1 MAKIPWPPQLRA
13 PQIWEGTR
21 VRTFHFCAAL
31 LALWPAAAFAQTDR
45 DLVNDGKNPEN
56 VATQSMGFDRK
67 SFSPLNQISASNI
80 KRLVPIWN
88 TSLMNDQG
96 ELAQPTVYDG
106 VMYVVNGKE
115 TIAIDVDTGRQ
126 IWRTPVKL
134 EKPVERQVFN
144 RGAATIYHGKVF
156 RVTIDN
162 HIVALDMKTG
172 KELWNQKYA
181 DMKDG
186 FYSTGGPIVANGV
199 LISGVAGGEST
210 TRGFLD
216 GWDPDTGKKLWRR
229 YTIPAPGEPGSETWP
244 KGTNA
249 WTQGGGPTW
258 RSGSYDPELDLV
270 YWGVGNAEPYDPRQR
285 QGMDSL
291 YTNSVLAIRPKTG
304 EMVCYYQYTP
314 NDVYDVD
321 ATDEQILADLRVG
334 GQPRKVMIQTNKNG
348 FLYVLDRTNCKL
360 IAAHPYTKVNW
371 ASKIDMKTGRPVL
384 TDVYKRFAAGE
395 EVEIWPSRGTN
406 AVPAAFDPTTGLVYA
421 DAWNVPRLQ
430 KIDPNAKEDVI
441 GETSTGVSARQPET
455 KPGDVLGS
463 FIAVDPLTGVK
474 KWEVPLSNLPASAGM
489 LATGGGLIFTG
500 KLTGEV
506 VALDERTGKQL
517 WQFQTGSSVN
527 STAITYMHKGR
538 QYVSIASG
546 LGGALATRYASKIM
560 PTGGSMWTFALMPQ

>member
-1 MAKIPWPPQLRA
+1 MRTIPL
-13 PQIWEGTR
+13 
-21 VRTFHFCAAL
+21 CAAL
-31 LALWPAAAFAQTDR
+31 LALLPAASFAQTDR

-56 VATQSMGFDRK
+56 VTTQSMGFDRK
-67 SFSPLNQISASNI
+67 SFSPLSQINTSNVQ
-80 KRLVPIWN
+80 RLVPIWN

-106 VMYVVNGKE
+106 VMYVVNSKW

-134 EKPVERQVFN
+134 EKPVQRQVYN

-162 HIVALDMKTG
+162 HILALDMKTG

-181 DMKDG
+181 DTKDG
-186 FYSTGGPIVANGV
+186 FYSTGGPMVANGV

-270 YWGVGNAEPYDPRQR
+270 YWGVGNAEPYDPRPR

-304 EMVCYYQYTP
+304 ELVCYYQYTP

-334 GQPRKVMIQTNKNG
+334 GQPRKVMLQTNKNG
-348 FLYVLDRTNCKL
+348 FLYVLDRTNC
-360 IAAHPYTKVNW
+360 
-371 ASKIDMKTGRPVL
+371 
-384 TDVYKRFAAGE
+384 
-395 EVEIWPSRGTN
+395 
-406 AVPAAFDPTTGLVYA
+406 
-421 DAWNVPRLQ
+421 
-430 KIDPNAKEDVI
+430 
-441 GETSTGVSARQPET
+441 
-455 KPGDVLGS
+455 
-463 FIAVDPLTGVK
+463 
-474 KWEVPLSNLPASAGM
+474 
-489 LATGGGLIFTG
+489 
-500 KLTGEV
+500 
-506 VALDERTGKQL
+506 
-517 WQFQTGSSVN
+517 
-527 STAITYMHKGR
+527 
-538 QYVSIASG
+538 
-546 LGGALATRYASKIM
+546 
-560 PTGGSMWTFALMPQ
+560 